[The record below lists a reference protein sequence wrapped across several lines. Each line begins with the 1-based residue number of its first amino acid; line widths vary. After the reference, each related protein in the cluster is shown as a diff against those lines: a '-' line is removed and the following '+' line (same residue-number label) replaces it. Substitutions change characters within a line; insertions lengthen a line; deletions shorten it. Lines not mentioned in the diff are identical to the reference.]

1 MQNMPLT
8 VITWRIGKSS
18 IDTIE
23 SLLVKDA
30 QYDSTLQSL
39 QQEFGSIFYMATCQ
53 RILLISSL
61 SDKKEAIRLRD
72 RFISISDSSIESVG
86 LGEMFIGSKAL
97 KHLAELI
104 SSLDSIVIGEDQIQY
119 QFKQAYLQNEKYLN
133 KTLKQILQQ
142 VIRIGK
148 RIRHK
153 TILGEGKTSMM
164 SLIIQVYED
173 LIKNAKS
180 IGILGTGK
188 MAQGILNVA
197 SQINCELS
205 VYSRK
210 PKRIGIKI
218 NEFITKDFEK
228 LESHDVIFTATTVD
242 MPLITQDLIGK
253 LEKKP
258 ITIFDLGMPRNCSL
272 EINDLKNVN
281 LVGIEDLLK
290 LSHQVHLDTDFT
302 NVYKVLNE
310 EIDSILGAV
319 IKKQKDPYY
328 VSLRSELSRIA
339 EKYKD
344 DFIKSGEQSEIK
356 YQQLVNRLIHV
367 SQKHLQSALMESEV
381 IN

>member
-23 SLLVKDA
+23 SLLIKDTEC
-30 QYDSTLQSL
+30 DSTLQSL
-39 QQEFGSIFYMATCQ
+39 KQEFGSIFYMSTCQ
-53 RILLISSL
+53 RILLISSIH
-61 SDKKEAIRLRD
+61 DKREAIKLRD
-72 RFISISDSSIESVG
+72 RFISISHSPNDSIG

-104 SSLDSIVIGEDQIQY
+104 SSLDSIVIGEDQIQH
-119 QFKQAYLQNEKYLN
+119 QFKQAYLRNEKYLN
-133 KTLKQILQQ
+133 KMLKQILQQ

-188 MAQGILNVA
+188 MAKGIVNVA
-197 SQINCELS
+197 SQVNCELS

-210 PKRIGIKI
+210 PERIGIQI
-218 NEFITKDFEK
+218 DEFITKDFNN

-242 MPLITQDLIGK
+242 MPLITKDLIRK
-253 LEKKP
+253 LENKS

-272 EINDLKNVN
+272 EINDLSNIN

-290 LSHQVHLDTDFT
+290 LSHQVHLETDFT

-310 EIDSILGAV
+310 EMNSILGAV
-319 IKKQKDPYY
+319 IQKQKDPYY
-328 VSLRSELSRIA
+328 ISLRSELSRIA
-339 EKYKD
+339 EKYKA
-344 DFIKSGEQSEIK
+344 DFIKSGDQSEIK

>member
-23 SLLVKDA
+23 SLLIKDT
-30 QYDSTLQSL
+30 QCDSTLESL
-39 QQEFGSIFYMATCQ
+39 QQEFGSIFYMSTCQ
-53 RILLISSL
+53 RIILISSIHEK
-61 SDKKEAIRLRD
+61 SKAIKLRD
-72 RFISISDSSIESVG
+72 RFISISHSSRESVE
-86 LGEMFIGSKAL
+86 LGEMYIGSKAL

-104 SSLDSIVIGEDQIQY
+104 SSLDSIVIGEDQIQH
-119 QFKQAYLQNEKYLN
+119 QFKQAYLRNEKYLN

-164 SLIIQVYED
+164 SLIIQVYAD
-173 LIKNAKS
+173 LIKNAQS
-180 IGILGTGK
+180 IGILGTGQ
-188 MAQGILNVA
+188 MAQGIVNVA
-197 SQINCELS
+197 SQANSELS

-210 PKRIGIKI
+210 SERIGIKI
-218 NEFITKDFEK
+218 NEFITKDFRN

-242 MPLITQDLIGK
+242 MPLITQDLIGS

-272 EINDLKNVN
+272 EINKLKNVN

-290 LSHQVHLDTDFT
+290 ISHQVHLETDFT
-302 NVYKVLNE
+302 NVYKVLKE
-310 EIDSILGAV
+310 EMNSILGAV
-319 IKKQKDPYY
+319 IEKQKDPYY
-328 VSLRSELSRIA
+328 
-339 EKYKD
+339 
-344 DFIKSGEQSEIK
+344 SG
-356 YQQLVNRLIHV
+356 
-367 SQKHLQSALMESEV
+367 
-381 IN
+381 